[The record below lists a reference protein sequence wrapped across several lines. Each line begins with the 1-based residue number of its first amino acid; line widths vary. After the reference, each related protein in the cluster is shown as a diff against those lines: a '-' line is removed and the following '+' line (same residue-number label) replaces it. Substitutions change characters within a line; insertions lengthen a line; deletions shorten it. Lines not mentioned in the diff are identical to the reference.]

1 MMPEIQGFIVERK
14 GERAKV
20 KTIQDNNEV
29 KSLPKYLDCWNKIEA
44 KEGMKVKIEMQELD
58 EKKAKIIIYSIPTLF
73 ALAGATFGKVM
84 AHYFSWDIIWTIIGS
99 TVFWLFMGLTYT
111 STFRRDAVRKGKQPV
126 IVNVV
131 YD

>member
-1 MMPEIQGFIVERK
+1 MPVIQGFIVERK

-20 KTIQDNNEV
+20 KTVQKNSEV
-29 KSLPKYLDCWNKIEA
+29 KSVPKYLDCWNKIDA
-44 KEGMKVKIEMQELD
+44 KEGMKVVIEMQELD

-84 AHYFSWDIIWTIIGS
+84 ASYFSWGIMWTILGS
-99 TVFWLFMGLTYT
+99 TVIWLFMGITYT
-111 STFRRDAVRKGKQPV
+111 STFRRDAVRKGEQPV
-126 IVNVV
+126 IVNVI

>member
-58 EKKAKIIIYSIPTLF
+58 EKKAKIIIYSMIKRCLMLF
-73 ALAGATFGKVM
+73 
-84 AHYFSWDIIWTIIGS
+84 
-99 TVFWLFMGLTYT
+99 
-111 STFRRDAVRKGKQPV
+111 
-126 IVNVV
+126 
-131 YD
+131 

>member
-1 MMPEIQGFIVERK
+1 MPGIQGIIVERK

-20 KTIQDNNEV
+20 KTVQNNSEV
-29 KSLPKYLDCWNKIEA
+29 KNLPKYLDCWNKIEA

-58 EKKAKIIIYSIPTLF
+58 EKKARMIIYSIPTLF

-84 AHYFSWDIIWTIIGS
+84 ASYFSWDIIWTIIGS
-99 TVFWLFMGLTYT
+99 TIFWLFMGLTYT
-111 STFRRDAVRKGKQPV
+111 ATFRRDAVRKGEQPV
-126 IVNVV
+126 IVDVI